1 MKNQHSKRQALLFT
15 VLATAGLTMA
25 APPPAPQADQRG
37 TMHDATTE
45 QALQKQIQTTASF
58 DSQIKASV
66 KPALEGRPDVKSS
79 LMTSSIFLFDGAHY
93 TIIPVGSIL
102 SLPKQHRNHVIPE
115 PQGDFT
121 FWPNFLKL
129 NSSWVAAKEVPLAM
143 AKGDGKAGEAVMRSL
158 IGSDR
163 VLVSVYKGGPISI
176 LEPTPDSTG
185 TGDKSVN
192 SAKP

>member
-1 MKNQHSKRQALLFT
+1 VR
-15 VLATAGLTMA
+15 
-25 APPPAPQADQRG
+25 
-37 TMHDATTE
+37 
-45 QALQKQIQTTASF
+45 TTASF
-58 DSQIKASV
+58 DAQVKASV
-66 KPALEGRPDVKSS
+66 KPALEGRPEVKST
-79 LMTSSIFLFDGAHY
+79 LLTSSLFLSDGQRY

-102 SLPKQHRNHVIPE
+102 SLPKQHRSHVLSE

-129 NSSWVAAKEVPLAM
+129 NSNWLAAKEVPLAM

-176 LEPTPDSTG
+176 LEPAPDSNA
-185 TGDKSVN
+185 DKSANPV
-192 SAKP
+192 KP